1 MSNSGYKIIH
11 RLLASFLLF
20 GTLLYASASQG
31 QSKDDL
37 QKKKKELEKNI
48 NYTNSL
54 LTETKKNKEASINQ
68 LTTLKNKIVL
78 RQRLIRTINHE
89 VRLIDNLIDENN
101 EIIRSLEKDLED
113 VKREYARMIYYGYK
127 NRSSYDK
134 IVFVFSSKDFN
145 QAQKRLKY
153 IQDYGDYRKKQASL
167 ILQTK
172 GLLKQKIESLEARRN
187 QKKALLM
194 SKEEERGKLAAERLE
209 KNTIYERLKTKE
221 SMLKSDLRQQE
232 KESVKL
238 QKAIADIIAEEI
250 RLAREAA
257 KKTSGFTLTP
267 EEAKLSASFKSN
279 KGKLPWPVKRGIIT
293 GHFGEHDHA
302 VLQGIKINNNG
313 IDVST
318 NKGAVARAVFDG
330 IVTGVIILPGANKKA
345 VIVRHGEYF
354 SVYGNLQETYV
365 KKGDH
370 LMTKQDIGMIFTDG
384 KKFKTEAHLE
394 IWKIS
399 KTGTI
404 KLDPETW
411 ITKRG
416 KSQ

>member
-1 MSNSGYKIIH
+1 MNNPGHNLFHYI
-11 RLLASFLLF
+11 LNTTLVLSFLLIGLSSF
-20 GTLLYASASQG
+20 G
-31 QSKDDL
+31 QSKDQL
-37 QKKKKELEKNI
+37 EKKKKELERNI

-54 LTETKKNKEASINQ
+54 LTETKKNKEASITQ
-68 LTTLKNKIVL
+68 LATLKNKISL
-78 RQRLIRTINHE
+78 RQRLIRTINKE

-113 VKREYARMIYYGYK
+113 VKREYARMVYYGYK

-153 IQDYGDYRKKQASL
+153 IQDYGDYRKKQAAL

-172 GLLKQKIESLEARRN
+172 ELIKHKIVSLETRRN
-187 QKKALLM
+187 QKKKLLL

-221 SMLKSDLRQQE
+221 SMLKSDLKQQE
-232 KESVKL
+232 KESLKL

-250 RLAREAA
+250 RRAREAA
-257 KKTSGFTLTP
+257 KKSSGFILTP

-293 GHFGEHDHA
+293 GHFGEHDHP

-318 NKGAVARAVFDG
+318 NQGAIARAVFDG

-345 VIVRHGEYF
+345 VILRHGEYF
-354 SVYGNLQETYV
+354 SVYGNLRETYV

-370 LMTKQDIGMIFTDG
+370 VMTKEEIGIIFTDA

-399 KTGTI
+399 KSGTI
-404 KLDPETW
+404 KLDPESW
-411 ITKRG
+411 IAKRG
-416 KSQ
+416 KP

>member
-1 MSNSGYKIIH
+1 M
-11 RLLASFLLF
+11 
-20 GTLLYASASQG
+20 
-31 QSKDDL
+31 
-37 QKKKKELEKNI
+37 
-48 NYTNSL
+48 
-54 LTETKKNKEASINQ
+54 Q
-68 LTTLKNKIVL
+68 LK
-78 RQRLIRTINHE
+78 
-89 VRLIDNLIDENN
+89 
-101 EIIRSLEKDLED
+101 
-113 VKREYARMIYYGYK
+113 
-127 NRSSYDK
+127 
-134 IVFVFSSKDFN
+134 
-145 QAQKRLKY
+145 
-153 IQDYGDYRKKQASL
+153 
-167 ILQTK
+167 
-172 GLLKQKIESLEARRN
+172 
-187 QKKALLM
+187 
-194 SKEEERGKLAAERLE
+194 
-209 KNTIYERLKTKE
+209 
-221 SMLKSDLRQQE
+221 
-232 KESVKL
+232 
-238 QKAIADIIAEEI
+238 
-250 RLAREAA
+250 
-257 KKTSGFTLTP
+257 
-267 EEAKLSASFKSN
+267 
-279 KGKLPWPVKRGIIT
+279 
-293 GHFGEHDHA
+293 
-302 VLQGIKINNNG
+302 KINNNG

>member
-1 MSNSGYKIIH
+1 MSSIGPKIIH
-11 RLLASFLLF
+11 NILFSFLLIGF
-20 GTLLYASASQG
+20 FLYSSQASAQT
-31 QSKDDL
+31 KDEL

-54 LTETKKNKEASINQ
+54 LVETKKNKEASITQ
-68 LTTLKNKIVL
+68 LATLKDKIGL

-153 IQDYGDYRKKQASL
+153 IQDYGDYRKKQAAL

-172 GLLKQKIESLEARRN
+172 ELIKQKIESLGARRN
-187 QKKALLM
+187 QKKKLLL
-194 SKEEERGKLAAERLE
+194 SKEEERGKLAEERMD

-221 SMLKSDLRQQE
+221 SMLKSDLKQQE
-232 KESVKL
+232 KESIKL

-250 RLAREAA
+250 RRAREVA
-257 KKTSGFTLTP
+257 KKTTGFTLTP

-302 VLQGIKINNNG
+302 VLEGIKINNNG

-318 NKGAVARAVFDG
+318 NQGAIARAVFDG
-330 IVTGVIILPGANKKA
+330 VVTGVIILPGANKKA

-354 SVYGNLQETYV
+354 SVYGNLRETYV
-365 KKGDH
+365 KRAN
-370 LMTKQDIGMIFTDG
+370 I
-384 KKFKTEAHLE
+384 
-394 IWKIS
+394 
-399 KTGTI
+399 
-404 KLDPETW
+404 
-411 ITKRG
+411 
-416 KSQ
+416 

>member
-1 MSNSGYKIIH
+1 MSNFGRKIIH
-11 RLLASFLLF
+11 KFLPLFLLIGLF
-20 GTLLYASASQG
+20 LNSSVSFG

-54 LTETKKNKEASINQ
+54 LTETKRNKDASINQ
-68 LTTLKNKIVL
+68 LATLKNKIVL
-78 RQRLIRTINHE
+78 RQRLIRTINKE
-89 VRLIDNLIDENN
+89 IRLIDNSIDENDD
-101 EIIRSLEKDLED
+101 IIRALEDDLDD
-113 VKREYARMIYYGYK
+113 VKREYARMIYYGFK

-153 IQDYGDYRKKQASL
+153 IQDYGDYRKKQAAL

-172 GLLKQKIESLEARRN
+172 ELINDKIESLQTRRK
-187 QKKALLM
+187 QKKKLLT
-194 SKEEERGKLAAERLE
+194 SKEEERGRLAAERLE

-221 SMLKSDLRQQE
+221 SILKSDLKQQE
-232 KESVKL
+232 KEAIKL

-250 RLAREAA
+250 RRAREAA

-279 KGKLPWPVKRGIIT
+279 RGKLPWPVKRGIIT

-302 VLQGIKINNNG
+302 VLEGIKIYNNG

-318 NKGAVARAVFDG
+318 NQGAVARAVFDG
-330 IVTGVIILPGANKKA
+330 VVTGVIILPGANKKA
-345 VIVRHGEYF
+345 VILRHGEYF
-354 SVYGNLQETYV
+354 SVYGNLRETYV

-370 LMTKQDIGMIFTDG
+370 LITKQEIGIVFTDS

-399 KTGTI
+399 KNGTI
-404 KLDPETW
+404 KLDPEIW
-411 ITKRG
+411 IAKRG